1 MRMWKIFGA
10 IAIAAA
16 IIGIFSEQT
25 KKKNSQ
31 NTQKLPN
38 LPNLPKISQEEFE
51 KAEREFMR
59 KTTAMIP
66 SPPVFPESVCQPECC
81 HSQR

>member
-1 MRMWKIFGA
+1 MKLWKLVCWIT
-10 IAIAAA
+10 ICAALTA
-16 IIGIFSEQT
+16 ALLGIFSWEQ
-25 KKKNSQ
+25 KKNETPQ
-31 NTQKLPN
+31 NPQN

-66 SPPVFPESVCQPECC
+66 SPPVFPESVCQPE
-81 HSQR
+81 